1 MKLCK
6 KCKVAIDD
14 MTDGCAKCKPW
25 KENWLVEDVAG
36 NSVFEEI
43 NAMRRSVRQA
53 REALDHKRTMNNRGR
68 VPMDDAELTQFIK
81 DMDNLTR
88 AYNRL
93 FSMVQSLKKE
103 GVNTW
108 AKMSVADQTKAIA
121 RILVTK
127 SKEDRRKILGLAD
140 EMEREIVPHAN

>member
-6 KCKVAIDD
+6 KCKVPIDD

-36 NSVFEEI
+36 NSLYEEI
-43 NAMRRSVRQA
+43 DHMRRMLRNVMLSMDHTRKMAIRKGEVLDTEFLKNLDSVT
-53 REALDHKRTMNNRGR
+53 KS
-68 VPMDDAELTQFIK
+68 F
-81 DMDNLTR
+81 
-88 AYNRL
+88 NRL
-93 FSMVQSLKKE
+93 FSMVQALKKD
-103 GVNTW
+103 GKAAW

-121 RILVTK
+121 RVLVSK

-140 EMEREIVPHAN
+140 EMERDIAGSVTN